1 MDIEKLDKSRRA
13 GLLFV
18 RIIGLLMSLGVF
30 ACLVLFY
37 LKMLDE
43 FLMIIIVVM
52 LSASLFMLNS
62 TVQGIKDTDFKQR
75 MSLLLSIMFFIGG
88 IALMVYGFMVGKL
101 VFGI

>member
-18 RIIGLLMSLGVF
+18 RIIGLLMSLGIF

-75 MSLLLSIMFFIGG
+75 MSMLLSIMFFIGG

-101 VFGI
+101 VFSI